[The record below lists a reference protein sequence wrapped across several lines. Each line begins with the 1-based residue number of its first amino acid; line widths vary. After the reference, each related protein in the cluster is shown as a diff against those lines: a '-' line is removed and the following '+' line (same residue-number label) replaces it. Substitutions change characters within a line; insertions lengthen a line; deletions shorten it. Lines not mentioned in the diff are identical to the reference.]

1 MTTKTRQ
8 SRGITAPR
16 GAALSCKGWPQEAAL
31 RCLMNN
37 LEVAE
42 KPDELIV
49 YGGRGKAARDW
60 ECYDAIVRTLREL
73 EGDETL
79 VVQSGKPVAVF
90 PTHPWAPR
98 VVISNAMLVPAW
110 STAETFWDLEARGLT
125 MFGQMTAGSWINV
138 GSQGIIQ
145 GSYETF
151 AAIAKQHFD
160 GTLTGRIVLTGGL
173 GMFSGVMPLAITVL
187 GGVSIAV
194 EIDPR
199 RIERRLKLGFI
210 DVVARDLE
218 DAIRMAQAAAR
229 QGEAKAIAV
238 LANAADVFERVLASS
253 FRPDVV
259 TDQTSAHDLLGG
271 YVPSGL
277 TMEEAEQLRERN
289 PQEYVR
295 RSRET
300 VVRHVRAMVAFKRA
314 GAVVFDYGNNI
325 RQQAKNAGVE
335 DAFLFPGFCQAYL
348 RPLFCEGRGPF
359 RWVCL
364 SGSPEDLRRLDDA
377 ALGEFPK
384 DEVLTRWISIA
395 REHVPI
401 EGLPARVCY
410 MALGERARFGLL
422 INELVRKGELQAPVV
437 LGRDHLDTGSVASP
451 NRETEGM
458 ADGSDA
464 IADWPVLN
472 FALNTACGAT
482 WVSMHNGGGVGVG
495 YATHAGMVI
504 VCDGTKEADKRLERV
519 LTVDPGIGVVRHADA
534 GYDLAK
540 KTAREHGIRMP
551 MLQD

>member
-8 SRGITAPR
+8 SRRITAPR
-16 GAALSCKGWPQEAAL
+16 GTVLSCKGWPQEAAL

-60 ECYDAIVRTLREL
+60 ECYDAIVRTLQEL

-90 PTHPWAPR
+90 QTHPWAPR

-160 GTLTGRIVLTGGL
+160 GSLKGRIVLTGGL

-187 GGVSIAV
+187 GGVCIAV

-210 DVVARDLE
+210 DVVARSLDE
-218 DAIRMAQAAAR
+218 AIQMAQTAAR

-238 LANAADVFERVLASS
+238 LANAADVFEQVLASS

-295 RSRET
+295 RSRDT

-364 SGSPEDLRRLDDA
+364 SGSPEDLRKLDEA
-377 ALGEFPK
+377 ALREFPG
-384 DEVLTRWISIA
+384 DQVLTRWISIA
-395 REHVPI
+395 RNHVPI

-422 INELVRKGELQAPVV
+422 INELVRKGELQASVV

-504 VCDGTKEADKRLERV
+504 VCDGTKDADRRLERV

-534 GYDLAK
+534 GYELARR
-540 KTAREHGIRMP
+540 TAREHGIRMP
-551 MLQD
+551 MLQG

>member
-1 MTTKTRQ
+1 MTTTVHEPR
-8 SRGITAPR
+8 RITAPR
-16 GAALSCKGWPQEAAL
+16 GTTISCKGWPQEAVL

-42 KPDELIV
+42 KPEELIV

-60 ECYDAIVRTLREL
+60 DCYHAIVSTLREL
-73 EGDETL
+73 EADETL
-79 VVQSGKPVAVF
+79 VIQSGKPVAVF
-90 PTHPWAPR
+90 QTHSWAPR

-110 STAETFWDLEARGLT
+110 STAEQFWDLEARGLT

-151 AAIAKQHFD
+151 AAIANQHFG
-160 GTLTGRIVLTGGL
+160 GTLKGRIVLTGGL
-173 GMFSGVMPLAITVL
+173 GMFSGVMPLAISIL

-199 RIERRLKLGFI
+199 RIERRLRLGFV
-210 DVVARDLE
+210 DVVARNLDE
-218 DAIRMAQAAAR
+218 AIRIAQAAAR

-238 LANAADVFERVLASS
+238 LANAADIFEQVLASS

-271 YVPSGL
+271 YVPSGM
-277 TMEEAEQLRERN
+277 TMEEAEQLRERD
-289 PQEYVR
+289 PKEYVR
-295 RSRET
+295 RSRAT
-300 VVRHVRAMVAFKRA
+300 VVRHVRAMVGFRRA
-314 GAVVFDYGNNI
+314 DIIVFDYGNNI

-335 DAFLFPGFCQAYL
+335 DAFSFPGFCQAYL

-364 SGSPEDLRRLDDA
+364 SGAPEDLRVLDDA
-377 ALGEFPK
+377 VLQEFPK

-395 REHVPI
+395 RKRVPI

-410 MALGERARFGLL
+410 MGYGERARFGLL
-422 INELVRKGELQAPVV
+422 TNELVRTGKLQAPVV

-504 VCDGTKEADKRLERV
+504 ICDGTTDADTRLERV

-540 KTAREHGIRMP
+540 RTAVDHGIRMP
-551 MLQD
+551 MLRV